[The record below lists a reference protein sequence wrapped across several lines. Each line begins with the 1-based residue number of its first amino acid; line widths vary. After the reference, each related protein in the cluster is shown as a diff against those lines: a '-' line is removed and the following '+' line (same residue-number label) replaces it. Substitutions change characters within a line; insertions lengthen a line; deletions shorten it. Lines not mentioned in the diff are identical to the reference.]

1 VNKLKESSHLIDVK
15 DAPSNKH
22 TFFVDDFKQ
31 GVEFN
36 PAEQLNTVDSL
47 LNRKSNRLTKK
58 QLESVELP
66 TWVDQEFLKEMS
78 KSRAKKYKE
87 IAERTKRFKSLQK
100 LEQDYE
106 LKPVIIS
113 SFRFFIAQIS

>member
-36 PAEQLNTVDSL
+36 PAKQFNTVDSL
-47 LNRKSNRLTKK
+47 LNRKSNRLTKE
-58 QLESVELP
+58 QLESVKLP
-66 TWVDQEFLKEMS
+66 TWIDQEFLKEMN
-78 KSRAKKYKE
+78 KTRAKKYKE
-87 IAERTKRFKSLQK
+87 IAERAKRFKSLQK
-100 LEQDYE
+100 LEQNYE
-106 LKPVIIS
+106 LKPVFLDFPIL
-113 SFRFFIAQIS
+113 FR